1 MCFEVKTTMACGHHT
16 ISTVCDPTKTHGP
29 GCEEQRRRFIYDT
42 CANCDPEHR
51 RRVLKKHHDE
61 RHALLMS
68 LYLKAK
74 IEGDLA
80 AMADLEALMIKA
92 VQDMRRQ
99 NFEISLIRRNA
110 TVLWPNAEE
119 SGEEGK

>member
-1 MCFEVKTTMACGHHT
+1 
-16 ISTVCDPTKTHGP
+16 
-29 GCEEQRRRFIYDT
+29 
-42 CANCDPEHR
+42 
-51 RRVLKKHHDE
+51 
-61 RHALLMS
+61 MS